1 MAFALDT
8 LSVTWSW
15 TIPPVSAG
23 CFQKAGGEGKLKA
36 RPKISLCSERRVQGS
51 RWGDCLYQTQP
62 QTLQHPQSRTVKGS
76 KRSAVHFRRSRWKNP
91 PRSAVPS
98 LASLASPL
106 HPQVEEVSLHQ
117 PSGEHRCLPPP
128 TAAQLFPTGGAGHCS
143 SNSPAKFQNRILF
156 NRKSF

>member
-1 MAFALDT
+1 MAFALNT

-15 TIPPVSAG
+15 TIPPVFAG

-36 RPKISLCSERRVQGS
+36 GPKNLSLLRMEGARVCVG
-51 RWGDCLYQTQP
+51 GDCLYQTQP
-62 QTLQHPQSRTVKGS
+62 QTTQHPQSCTVNGS

-91 PRSAVPS
+91 PWSAIPS
-98 LASLASPL
+98 LASLAGVL

-128 TAAQLFPTGGAGHCS
+128 
-143 SNSPAKFQNRILF
+143 
-156 NRKSF
+156 